1 MNKVRVNVSRK
12 MIDFALQQT
21 STNCAIALA
30 LKDSELN
37 GNEDAVMLPH
47 VDQKTIRFTD
57 RVNGVRYTIP
67 TPERIAK
74 FIDDWDHSRALARP
88 FQFTIDLDDP
98 AVIAKPMRHASQEKL
113 IAMAERVRGMRVR
126 NASKGV
132 HRSERPLRG

>member
-1 MNKVRVNVSRK
+1 MNKVRVSVSRK

-30 LKDSELN
+30 LKDSEVN
-37 GNEDAVMLPH
+37 GNDDAVMLPH

-74 FIDDWDHSRALARP
+74 FIDDWDHARELARP

>member
-1 MNKVRVNVSRK
+1 MSKVRVNVTRK

-30 LKDSELN
+30 LKDSEVN
-37 GNEDAVMLPH
+37 GNDDAIMLPH

-74 FIDDWDHSRALARP
+74 FIDDWDHARELARP

-98 AVIAKPMRHASQEKL
+98 AVIVKPMKHASQDKL
-113 IAMAERVRGMRVR
+113 IAMAERVRGLRVKK
-126 NASKGV
+126 ASQGV